1 MPVAWSSPEA
11 DLGRRLSLINALLSS
26 DGSAGW
32 LRAGKGEIWVG
43 HALSC
48 AARRGSRAL
57 RQRCE
62 AAIVI
67 LTTPPNNQLH
77 ADREMRIVGLRVR
90 RNDGQH
96 RPAQYQ
102 PRQISHR
109 IAPLPAG
116 LHIIAA
122 VAEPPHHTDRRPYRI
137 AGFADLGRVRV
148 SGLRAVEEL
157 IRYAH
162 WRERRMP
169 ALFKRLVDLAPPC
182 RKPDPDKLQAVAPT
196 AITVT
201 QSRTA

>member
-11 DLGRRLSLINALLSS
+11 DLGRPCLINALSS
-26 DGSAGW
+26 DGSADR

-48 AARRGSRAL
+48 AARRRSRAL

-67 LTTPPNNQLH
+67 LTTAPNNHLH

-102 PRQISHR
+102 PRQFSHR
-109 IAPLPAG
+109 VAPLPAG
-116 LHIIAA
+116 SHINRATEWAA
-122 VAEPPHHTDRRPYRI
+122 TTVAEPPH
-137 AGFADLGRVRV
+137 
-148 SGLRAVEEL
+148 
-157 IRYAH
+157 
-162 WRERRMP
+162 
-169 ALFKRLVDLAPPC
+169 
-182 RKPDPDKLQAVAPT
+182 PT
-196 AITVT
+196 G
-201 QSRTA
+201 